1 MVQLAQILI
10 VDDQAH
16 YRHLVSRA
24 LREDGYNTNIVN
36 NTDSVWKVL
45 NGVRPDIVLLHAFSK
60 SFDSFGLL
68 LEIKNLAPQLPVLIY
83 AIQSRDAIDRLKE
96 SITLVLRENR
106 IVELSVHSNLI
117 RSGGYWNNTNST
129 QSNASMMEN

>member
-24 LREDGYNTNIVN
+24 LCEDGYDTNIVDDA
-36 NTDSVWKVL
+36 DSAWKVL
-45 NGVRPDIVLLHAFSK
+45 NGIRPDVVLLHAFSK
-60 SFDSFGLL
+60 GFDSFGFL
-68 LEIKNLAPQLPVLIY
+68 LEIKKITPELPVLIY
-83 AIQSRDAIDRLKE
+83 AIQSRDAIDKLKE

-106 IVELSVHSNLI
+106 IVESNDHSNLI
-117 RSGGYWNNTNST
+117 RSGGYWINTT
-129 QSNASMMEN
+129 TRSNASMVEN